1 MTEATIRDAENHIL
15 DALRE
20 AGELAFWEIRE
31 NCDAI
36 AALSDDE
43 LEEVLR
49 HAIDSDRIGTL
60 WGDGTIFFI
69 PLC

>member
-31 NCDAI
+31 NCNAV
-36 AALSDDE
+36 ATLSNDE

-49 HAIDSDRIGTL
+49 HAIDSGSIGTL
-60 WGDGTIFFI
+60 WGDGTILFI
-69 PLC
+69 PFV